1 MARISEVVEVEKQV
15 YLEMFKGEVNY
26 KFSDGLKKKKK
37 NRIRTDVLVIGIK

>member
-26 KFSDGLKKKKK
+26 KFSDGLKKKK